1 MAARVRDALMAESQK
16 RSMGHADDR
25 GDMPIEPVLEIVE
38 RVAGVA
44 NQPVPWTV
52 LWRSALEAIQR
63 DSSPLRERGV
73 DSIMLPSSRVTPLVP
88 PPIDLRRRLGD
99 GTRDKLPHIART
111 RNSQHA
117 ESPTNDTE
125 KLSRGGQRQQ
135 QHAVDHSRSKLPRMP
150 AARPRSHYSYR
161 GEKSPIANKAMRR
174 PPKSWHDLKL
184 QPGKHHKKLRSLPVT
199 NRDRAIT
206 THAEDGS
213 TLLLKEL
220 LDDVSR
226 EKKQRL
232 LSMLMKIEKDLAE
245 SPSWRESLPQKPNT
259 SSLAASQP
267 HRTAA
272 AR

>member
-1 MAARVRDALMAESQK
+1 MATCVRDAPLAEPK
-16 RSMGHADDR
+16 KGSMGRSDYH
-25 GDMPIEPVLEIVE
+25 GDVPPEPVLEIVE

-63 DSSPLRERGV
+63 ESSPRCERGV

-99 GTRDKLPHIART
+99 GTRDKLPHITRS
-111 RNSQHA
+111 RNSQHTN
-117 ESPTNDTE
+117 SPINDTE
-125 KLSRGGQRQQ
+125 RLSRSSQRQ
-135 QHAVDHSRSKLPRMP
+135 QHAVDHYRAKLPRMP
-150 AARPRSHYSYR
+150 PARPRSHYSYR
-161 GEKSPIANKAMRR
+161 EESPMATKVMRR
-174 PPKSWHDLKL
+174 PPRSWHDLKL
-184 QPGKHHKKLRSLPVT
+184 QPPKHHKKLRSLPL
-199 NRDRAIT
+199 NRRDRAIT

-245 SPSWRESLPQKPNT
+245 SPSWRESLPQKPDT
-259 SSLAASQP
+259 SSLPASQH
-267 HRTAA
+267 HRTAV